1 MKCLIKIVAFS
12 NLYIV
17 LNIYFND
24 FVQVTPTRFGW
35 PFSYRSVSFFG
46 FVERLLS
53 RLCWPNQ
60 VHYGIISRRKFF
72 SHALLLHKTWIIF
85 IYIIIVLI
93 CCIGNFLLI
102 FNLPLL
108 IALIFSN
115 IILIDNELFAVF
127 RCTDYRRVGPFTSH
141 LADMSIL
148 RIFTVFSYRSNWQIT
163 VQITFQISI
172 YNALL
177 ILRGIRR
184 KITTMIA
191 TIVVIIIILAR
202 HHFEARFVNKLL
214 PCFLLLQ

>member
-1 MKCLIKIVAFS
+1 
-12 NLYIV
+12 
-17 LNIYFND
+17 
-24 FVQVTPTRFGW
+24 
-35 PFSYRSVSFFG
+35 
-46 FVERLLS
+46 
-53 RLCWPNQ
+53 
-60 VHYGIISRRKFF
+60 
-72 SHALLLHKTWIIF
+72 
-85 IYIIIVLI
+85 
-93 CCIGNFLLI
+93 
-102 FNLPLL
+102 
-108 IALIFSN
+108 
-115 IILIDNELFAVF
+115 
-127 RCTDYRRVGPFTSH
+127 
-141 LADMSIL
+141 MSIL